1 MTDSVS
7 GGMGSSAQH
16 IPQIW
21 GRVPPRN
28 KNFTGRAD
36 LLAGLRGGLAD
47 RPTAVVSHTPHALH
61 GLGGVGK
68 TQMAVEYAH
77 RYRGEYD
84 LVWWVP
90 ADQPALVQS
99 TLAQLAPRL
108 GLPSPAM
115 TGIEEAA
122 ENVLD
127 ALRRGDPYR
136 RWLLIFDNA
145 DEPEDINE
153 ILPRGPGHVLITS
166 RNHRW
171 EGVVETV
178 QVDVFPRAESVEFL
192 RKRVRQT
199 IGEKDADRLAE
210 ALGDLPLALEQAGA
224 LQAETGMSVEEY
236 LRLLSERTRQILD
249 EGRPTEYPRSMTA
262 AWDLSVAT
270 LQAHMPEA
278 IELLRSCAF
287 FGPEPIPRDVFAP
300 TGDEHV
306 RPEMARLLSDPI
318 RLSAALSRLG
328 RYALV
333 RIDKASRTVQVHRL
347 IQALLREA
355 LDEPTRAK
363 LRDEVHTLLAAA
375 APASPADPE
384 TWVRYSELLAHVLP
398 GDVHRSRRPD
408 VRNFALRALEYL
420 FASGNY
426 RSTRRYAQILS
437 ERWTADSGPES
448 IDVLKVQRLRAN
460 LLREMGRYG
469 DAYELDEA
477 TLETMSRL
485 PEPDQDEV
493 LILRTSIGADLRAHG
508 EFAKALAYDEE
519 SLEMH
524 DALLGPENIRTLRA
538 VNGLALDYGFIS
550 DYRASRELHHRAFQQ
565 LQQLG
570 LDYDKI
576 ATMAFWSG
584 LARVVRLC
592 GDYSDACDIGDDA
605 HAYSVEQLG
614 VEHPWTL
621 RTAKDLAIARLRSGE
636 YEEAHELALDVH
648 ARCVRLFGLDNPD
661 TLAAAICLSNVLRSM
676 GEIDEAFKL
685 ASDTLHR
692 YPRIYGPDHPYQY
705 GCAGNV
711 AVLYRVQGDAA
722 KARAQNQEALEG
734 LERKLTRD
742 HHYSLAV
749 AINLASDLARLDEVE
764 DAVALGRG
772 TLRRLRAVLGG
783 RHPMTLACAANLSIE
798 LARVGE
804 HKEAEELRAETE
816 ADYAAT
822 LSLAHRDAQVFLAGR
837 HLDADFDPSPI

>member
-28 KNFTGRAD
+28 KNFTGRVD
-36 LLAGLRGGLAD
+36 LLASLRGGIAD

-84 LVWWVP
+84 LVWWIP

-136 RWLLIFDNA
+136 RWLLVFDNA

-199 IGEKDADRLAE
+199 ISEEDADRLAE

-236 LRLLSERTRQILD
+236 LRLLSERARQILD

-270 LQAHMPEA
+270 LQAHMPDA
-278 IELLRSCAF
+278 VELLRSCAF
-287 FGPEPIPRDVFAP
+287 FGPEPIPRDVFSP
-300 TGDEHV
+300 TADEHV
-306 RPEMARLLSDPI
+306 RPEMVRLLSDPI
-318 RLSAALSRLG
+318 RLSAAISRLG

-347 IQALLREA
+347 IQALLRQA
-355 LDEPTRAK
+355 LDESDRE
-363 LRDEVHTLLAAA
+363 LIRDEVHTLLAAA
-375 APASPADPE
+375 APERPADPE
-384 TWVRYSELLAHVLP
+384 SWGHYGELLAHVVP
-398 GDVHRSRRPD
+398 AEVHRSERRE
-408 VRNFALRALEYL
+408 VRTFALRTLEYL

-426 RSTRRYAQILS
+426 RSTRRYAQTLGD
-437 ERWTADSGPES
+437 EWSGEES
-448 IDVLKVQRLRAN
+448 VDVLKVERFRAN
-460 LLREMGRYG
+460 MLRETGQYAK
-469 DAYELDEA
+469 AYELDRA
-477 TLETMSRL
+477 TLDAMLRL
-485 PEPDQDEV
+485 PDPDQDEV
-493 LILRTSIGADLRAHG
+493 LALRNNLGADMRAHG
-508 EFAKALAYDEE
+508 EFIEALTHDEE
-519 SLEMH
+519 SLRMH
-524 DALLGPENIRTLRA
+524 ESLLGTTHPRTLRA
-538 VNGLALDYGFIS
+538 VNGLALDHGFIS
-550 DYRASRELHHRAFQQ
+550 DYRTSRRLHERAFKE
-565 LQQLG
+565 LQRFG
-570 LDYDKI
+570 LERDKI

-605 HAYSVEQLG
+605 HAYSIEQLG
-614 VEHPWTL
+614 VDHPWTL

-722 KARAQNQEALEG
+722 KARLQNEEALEG
-734 LERKLTRD
+734 LEKKLTRD

-749 AINLASDLARLDEVE
+749 AINLASDLAQLGEVE

-772 TLRRLRAVLGG
+772 TLRRLREVLGE

-798 LARVGE
+798 LPRVGE
-804 HKEAEELRAETE
+804 RKEAEDLRAETE
-816 ADYAAT
+816 ANYTAT